1 MWSWLCPLDEYA
13 PGFYMLIYNNIDQQN
28 VEQEPVVYLNGQSFT
43 PRLPDK
49 MNENM
54 EFPGISGD
62 DIEWL
67 QSSFVQAIKVNKNVS
82 GLYVTYSILNFQRI
96 KWKK

>member
-1 MWSWLCPLDEYA
+1 MSP
-13 PGFYMLIYNNIDQQN
+13 NN
-28 VEQEPVVYLNGQSFT
+28 VGQEPVVYLKGQSFT

-67 QSSFVQAIKVNKNVS
+67 QSSFVQAIKVS
-82 GLYVTYSILNFQRI
+82 
-96 KWKK
+96 

>member
-1 MWSWLCPLDEYA
+1 M
-13 PGFYMLIYNNIDQQN
+13 N
-28 VEQEPVVYLNGQSFT
+28 QEPVVYLNGQSFT
-43 PRLPDK
+43 PRLADK

-67 QSSFVQAIKVNKNVS
+67 QESFVQAVKVRNLTFS
-82 GLYVTYSILNFQRI
+82 SYYSHLQSNINI
-96 KWKK
+96 

>member
-1 MWSWLCPLDEYA
+1 MHNRAS
-13 PGFYMLIYNNIDQQN
+13 NIIN
-28 VEQEPVVYLNGQSFT
+28 GLQEPVVYLNGQSFT

-67 QSSFVQAIKVNKNVS
+67 QSSFVQAIKVDKIM
-82 GLYVTYSILNFQRI
+82 LTPLLNQ
-96 KWKK
+96 